1 LRPAAADGAR
11 ARSRIRAARPP
22 KQAPDPWQPLGVLW
36 ERERTPER
44 GVVPALTVF
53 LAGAECPFTCVFCDL
68 WRSTLDGP
76 TPVGALA
83 AQLRQALAAEPPARL
98 DGALVKLYNASNF
111 FDERAVPRADE
122 AAMVPLLAPFSR
134 VVVESHPRLVGTRCL
149 EFAEA
154 LGGRL
159 EVAMGLETVHPA
171 ALAGLNKGMT
181 LADFDRAAGRLRAA
195 GVSLRAFVL
204 VGAPFVPAREAAA
217 WAVRSAAHAFEHGV
231 GTVALIPVRGG
242 NGAMEALAAQGD
254 FTPPELPTLEEALD
268 GCLAL
273 GGGVVMADLWDFE
286 RLARCPACAGA
297 RRARLER
304 LNLTGRP
311 EPRTACGE
319 CGAGLSGR
327 PEPGRGPQG
336 PWRPDAC

>member
-1 LRPAAADGAR
+1 MRPAAADGAR
-11 ARSRIRAARPP
+11 TRIRAARPP

-36 ERERTPER
+36 ERERTPDR
-44 GVVPALTVF
+44 GVTPALTVF

-76 TPVGALA
+76 TPAGALP
-83 AQLRQALAAEPPARL
+83 AQLERALAAEPPARL
-98 DGALVKLYNASNF
+98 AGALIKLYNASNF

-122 AAMVPLLAPFSR
+122 AAMVPLLAPFFR

-149 EFAEA
+149 EFAAA

-181 LADFDRAAGRLRAA
+181 LADFDHAAGRLAAA
-195 GVSLRAFVL
+195 GVSMRVFVL
-204 VGAPFVPAREAAA
+204 VGAPFVPARQAAVC
-217 WAVRSAAHAFEHGV
+217 AVRSAAHAFAQGV

-242 NGAMEALAAQGD
+242 NGAMEALAARGD
-254 FTPPELPTLEEALD
+254 FTPPDLSALEEALD

-273 GGGVVMADLWDFE
+273 GGGVAVADLWNLE
-286 RLARCPACAGA
+286 RIARCPACAGA
-297 RRARLER
+297 RRERLER

-311 EPRTACGE
+311 EPRISCGE
-319 CGAGLSGR
+319 CGDGLA
-327 PEPGRGPQG
+327 GRGGTLELPG
-336 PWRPDAC
+336 AP